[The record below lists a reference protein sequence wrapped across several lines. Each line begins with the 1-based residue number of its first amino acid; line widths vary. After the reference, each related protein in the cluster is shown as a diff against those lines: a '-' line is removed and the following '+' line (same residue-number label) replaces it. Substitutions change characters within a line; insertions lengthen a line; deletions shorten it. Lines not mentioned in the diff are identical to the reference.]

1 MGFVW
6 AHTIGCSWDEYIDT
20 LAKYIENM
28 SESVGLGVKA
38 KIFHTGRRT
47 SMGERVAD
55 ALSKGKMEEVDQ
67 EMRGAIDVTD

>member
-1 MGFVW
+1 M
-6 AHTIGCSWDEYIDT
+6 
-20 LAKYIENM
+20 AKYIEDMN
-28 SESVGLGVKA
+28 VGLGVKA

-47 SMGERVAD
+47 SIGERVAD